1 MKKFLLFLTLF
12 LSAVGLAQAA
22 EVTLPASGKTWESYT
37 WTNPSN
43 NYTCNNLEGYTLFLL
58 GKGTQAAPAT
68 DLRIN
73 QGGKLTITAP
83 TGKKFNKVTITVAS
97 DSKATG
103 ATTSETSTWS
113 VDGVVKTGENSTF
126 SFVAKSGQSTIT
138 FWGTDRSTAK
148 QLRIKSVTITE
159 VEDLAADDCGLKFA
173 AETANVTFGTTP
185 YTLPSLTNPKGVT
198 VKWSSSDETV
208 AKFDAENNIEIL
220 KAGTTI
226 IKAEL
231 ADEGTAYTKNTSAS
245 YTLTVAKGTPNFAY
259 ASATYDYV
267 MQAGGAGFSAP
278 ALNKPDGLA
287 VTYVSSNTEVATVD
301 ENTGVITPV
310 TRGKAV
316 ITATGAENDCWNG
329 ATATLTVN
337 ITKNIPVLTFSN
349 TEVTKY
355 IDELSAY
362 KGETLT
368 TDPADLE
375 INYSVSP
382 AEIASIDSKSG
393 ELTFTG
399 ATGVATITA
408 VSTETA
414 THESKSATYTVSVSK
429 RNPALAF
436 DETAVELLTTDTY
449 AGQEVKYTLL
459 EGLAEGFTI
468 NYETNNSSVANVNA
482 LTGAVTLTGAE
493 GTATITAYGSGNTYY
508 TDGSATYTIKV
519 AKQYIWSDT
528 KAVLVKDVNALQPGD
543 VIIIANQSYKKAFAT
558 TESKNNNGAK
568 SPTDI
573 TLSSDNKEIA
583 TISESVMLFEIG
595 ISNNF
600 YTFKTLNY
608 LGTNGYIGNSGSDNG
623 CYVDATVSARNRAT
637 VEIASET
644 GVATIIFNEGAT
656 SQKTYLKYNASSP
669 GYFNCYAKGNQKSV
683 YIYRL
688 ETPTTIVDE
697 APTEATYADS
707 KVTMSNLVE
716 VNSEATAT
724 KYAVLINGVEAGV
737 FTVTDGTSLV
747 DIKLSGV
754 PYLPEAKYTIC
765 PVLAE
770 DAEGNPTTLGHP
782 EELTFTFPTLP
793 VVDFSANN
801 SVLYFDAV
809 KYATAET
816 CNLDAW
822 TYLTVNFKETAGSGD
837 YLDEKDVRRNLAL
850 NFEEFGKNEK
860 QLIGWYDENKDQVQW
875 CQYNFM
881 ENVTVKDGNP
891 QITLGAVKPIGELTL
906 HAYFTFNVA
915 PEYASLIA
923 TPGSLSAPARVA
935 EGSVVQKVAGN
946 KITVTGLSW
955 PKNEDALVSGVES
968 VVVEG
973 VDGAVEYYNMQGVR
987 VEGELAPGMYIR
999 RQGRSVSKV
1008 QIR

>member
-12 LSAVGLAQAA
+12 LSAVGIATA
-22 EVTLPASGKTWESYT
+22 EVQATIDLTAQG
-37 WTNPSN
+37 WTTS
-43 NYTCNNLEGYTLFLL
+43 TSVADQT
-58 GKGTQAAPAT
+58 
-68 DLRIN
+68 
-73 QGGKLTITAP
+73 LTIGTCKAVFATNGGSTAP
-83 TGKKFNKVTITVAS
+83 TYYTNDVGNAVRMYTKNTLTISAPDNYYITEIIVTGVSNSSKNCSFDNFALNSETEKGSLTIATDKKSGTWVCGSDKPSSVAFKSNTSKKQVWVQTISITIEPLAS
-97 DSKATG
+97 DPT
-103 ATTSETSTWS
+103 
-113 VDGVVKTGENSTF
+113 
-126 SFVAKSGQSTIT
+126 
-138 FWGTDRSTAK
+138 
-148 QLRIKSVTITE
+148 
-159 VEDLAADDCGLKFA
+159 DCGLKFA

-185 YTLPSLTNPKGVT
+185 YTLPSLTNPNGVT
-198 VKWSSSDETV
+198 VKWSSSDENV
-208 AKFDAENNIEIL
+208 AKFDAENNIEIR

-245 YTLTVAKGTPNFAY
+245 YTLTVAKGTPTFAY

-267 MQAGGAGFSAP
+267 MQAGGADFSAP
-278 ALNKPDGLA
+278 ALNNPNKLA
-287 VTYVSSNTEVATVD
+287 VTYESDNTEVATVD

-310 TRGKAV
+310 TRGQAV
-316 ITATGAENDCWNG
+316 ITATGAENDCWKS

-362 KGETLT
+362 KGQTLK
-368 TDPADLE
+368 TDPAGLE
-375 INYSVSP
+375 ITYSVSP
-382 AEIASIDSKSG
+382 ADIASINSKSG

-408 VSTETA
+408 VSTETT

-436 DETAVELLTTDTY
+436 DETTIELSTNDTY
-449 AGQEVKYTLL
+449 AGQAVKYTLL
-459 EGLAEGFTI
+459 EGLAEDFTI

-528 KAVLVKDVNALQPGD
+528 KAVLVTKYSDLKAGD
-543 VIIIANQSYKKAFAT
+543 VIAIGHWSNTQSLAMTNSTSNDYLVSEEVTYNSDHSEMNLTNTVLLMQLEEVTINGTKEWGLKTLNFDGEQGYIGGSAKGKSNVQTTANDAHSAT
-558 TESKNNNGAK
+558 
-568 SPTDI
+568 I
-573 TLSSDNKEIA
+573 
-583 TISESVMLFEIG
+583 TISEGTTKILFTGSWELRCNTGSNPARFATYAGSV
-595 ISNNF
+595 
-600 YTFKTLNY
+600 
-608 LGTNGYIGNSGSDNG
+608 
-623 CYVDATVSARNRAT
+623 
-637 VEIASET
+637 
-644 GVATIIFNEGAT
+644 
-656 SQKTYLKYNASSP
+656 QP
-669 GYFNCYAKGNQKSV
+669 V
-683 YIYRL
+683 YIYKVV
-688 ETPTTIVDE
+688 TPKTIVN
-697 APTEATYADS
+697 TEADP
-707 KVTMSNLVE
+707 E
-716 VNSEATAT
+716 DVNYECLDENGNGTLCASSTFFTESTAT
-724 KYAVLINGVEAGV
+724 EYVVKINGVKIEFATVDASTDGIREVKLEGLPYIPGAEFTIAPVINGVEGHSEV
-737 FTVTDGTSLV
+737 LG
-747 DIKLSGV
+747 I
-754 PYLPEAKYTIC
+754 TI
-765 PVLAE
+765 
-770 DAEGNPTTLGHP
+770 
-782 EELTFTFPTLP
+782 PTLP

-801 SVLYFDAV
+801 SVLYFDAE
-809 KYATAET
+809 KYATAEK

-822 TYLTVNFKETAGSGD
+822 TYLTVNFKETAGSGN
-837 YLDEKDVRRNLAL
+837 YLDENDVRRNLAL

-881 ENVTVKDGNP
+881 EVSVVAGKP

-906 HAYFTFNVA
+906 NAYFTFNVA

-923 TPGSLSAPARVA
+923 TPGSLSAPARLA

-946 KITVTGLSW
+946 TITVTDLTW
-955 PKNEDALVSGVES
+955 PTNADALVSGVES